1 MMVLKEEFF
10 PLMEE
15 VKNSVS
21 LMIKG
26 ANGNVFQ
33 ECIQSTK
40 DCCFDYK
47 SQRNAL
53 FKGSVLFFFVF

>member
-1 MMVLKEEFF
+1 MLLGDISSYEEHLKMMVLKEEFF

-15 VKNSVS
+15 VKNSIS

-33 ECIQSTK
+33 KCTQSLM
-40 DCCFDYK
+40 CRF
-47 SQRNAL
+47 
-53 FKGSVLFFFVF
+53 